1 MKILLTKLVR
11 VHHLSLEWPCRFHK
25 RCSQPDAFHLWSG
38 HDVYIDVSG
47 WHLFLREVKAAKGLN
62 LAQALAQQFG
72 QDISS
77 RKYDK
82 GSLEEVLKKIP
93 VKLGG
98 GKAQLPLN
106 DLLPSACVQDLERIL
121 ADFEKDS

>member
-1 MKILLTKLVR
+1 M
-11 VHHLSLEWPCRFHK
+11 LSPFASPWP
-25 RCSQPDAFHLWSG
+25 G

-77 RKYDK
+77 QKY
-82 GSLEEVLKKIP
+82 SSSTLEQVLQKVP

-98 GKAQLPLN
+98 GKAQLPLS
-106 DLLPSACVQDLERIL
+106 DLLPSACMQDLERIL